1 MKIIILG
8 SGTGSPSLKRRPP
21 GIFLELNSRLC
32 LMDSGP
38 GILWQILKL
47 NVTYKDL
54 DCLFYTHLHLDHIGE
69 FATILFASKIPP
81 DVRLKSL
88 TVYGPAGLASY
99 YERIKILYRQTI
111 EPSTYQ
117 LDILEISDSNF
128 KIGEFELI
136 TKTLKHHGGGMGYRI
151 RCPDNKVFVYSGDT
165 DYCPEIVELAQ
176 NADILILECS
186 APNEYKMEGHLTPSF
201 AGRIAEESGA
211 KELILTHM
219 YPICERFNILDMCR
233 KEYRGKV
240 ALAEDFM
247 MLKL

>member
-21 GIFLELNSRLC
+21 GIFLDLNGRLC

-38 GILWQILKL
+38 GILWQVLKL
-47 NVTYKDL
+47 NITYRDL
-54 DCLFYTHLHLDHIGE
+54 DFLFYTHLHLDHVGE

-81 DVRLKSL
+81 DARLKPLS
-88 TVYGPAGLASY
+88 VYGPSGLASY
-99 YERIKILYRQTI
+99 YEIIKILYQQTI

-117 LDILEISDSNF
+117 LDILEIPDSNF
-128 KIGEFELI
+128 KIGGFEII
-136 TKTLKHHGGGMGYRI
+136 TKTLRHHGGGIGYRI
-151 RCPDNKVFVYSGDT
+151 ICPDNRIFVYSGDT
-165 DYCPEIVELAQ
+165 DYCPEIVELAL

-186 APNEYKMEGHLTPSF
+186 APDEYKMGGHLTPSF
-201 AGRIAEESGA
+201 AGRIAEESKA
-211 KELILTHM
+211 KELLLTHM

-240 ALAEDFM
+240 NLAEDFM
-247 MLKL
+247 ELEL